1 MEQKFSEVITLEQ
14 VNNGAV
20 NELFK
25 DEFKKILN
33 NLADE
38 NTSWKTQRSIT
49 ISLKV
54 KLNSEERDTATTL
67 VEVVSK
73 VAPPKPN
80 EAIVHLD
87 TDGNDV
93 FAFARE
99 EIKQPELDNII
110 NIEEAK

>member
-14 VNNGAV
+14 VNNGAIGD
-20 NELFK
+20 LFK

-49 ISLKV
+49 ISVKV
-54 KLNSEERDTATTL
+54 KLNSEERGTATTL
-67 VEVVSK
+67 VEVISK
-73 VAPPKPN
+73 IAPPKPN
-80 EAIVHLD
+80 ESIVHLD

-93 FAFARE
+93 FAFSVDE
-99 EIKQPELDNII
+99 VEQPELTNITDI
-110 NIEEAK
+110 RKVK